1 MSNKQ
6 PVTANHPSEHSTL
19 IPRDQHSISRR
30 NISINALKVMQ
41 RLNECDYQAYLVGG
55 AVRDMMLDKHPKDF
69 DVATDATPEQ
79 IRKVFKNSRIIGRRF
94 QIVHIRFGREI
105 IEVTTFRG
113 SHDNA
118 DENDK
123 HQSSANDH
131 GMLLR
136 DNVFGNVEED
146 AERRDFTVNAF
157 YYSCENFAVYDFADG
172 LSDIADKKIRL
183 IGDPS
188 TRYKEDPV
196 RMLRAVRF
204 CAKLDFTLEQQTGA
218 AISENAHL
226 LDKIPAARL
235 FDESLKLFISGQGE
249 ATYAQLEK
257 YDLSQYLIA
266 NHKLFSDDEIW
277 QRLLQLALRNT
288 DKRLASGKSIT
299 PAFLYAVFLWPGLKE
314 QMAMLEAEGMP
325 PTAALHAAANQVIAA
340 QTFKTSI
347 PKRFQVTMKEIWE
360 MQLRLPRNQ
369 GNRALKLIAHPRFRA
384 AYDFLL
390 LREEAGEIPAGL
402 GQWWTEFQQENPVP
416 KREPGDYNAGT
427 DGENS
432 DDRPRRRRPN
442 KRRPR
447 NGNR

>member
-1 MSNKQ
+1 MTASQPSNNS
-6 PVTANHPSEHSTL
+6 VL
-19 IPRDQHSISRR
+19 IPRDQHTISRR

-41 RLNECDYQAYLVGG
+41 RLNQSDFQAYLVGG
-55 AVRDMMLDKHPKDF
+55 AVRDMMLDKQPKDF

-94 QIVHIRFGREI
+94 RIVHIRFGREI

-136 DNVFGNVEED
+136 DNVFGTVEED
-146 AERRDFTVNAF
+146 AQRRDFTVNSF
-157 YYSCENFAVYDFADG
+157 YYSSQNFAVYDFADG
-172 LSDIADKKIRL
+172 LKDIEDKKIRL

-196 RMLRAVRF
+196 RMLRALRF
-204 CAKLDFTLEQQTGA
+204 CAKLDFELEQETGA
-218 AISENAHL
+218 AIGENAAL

-249 ATYAQLEK
+249 KTLELLQQH
-257 YDLSQYLIA
+257 DLAQYLIA
-266 NHKLFSDDEIW
+266 NHKLFSDDPVW
-277 QRLLQLALRNT
+277 SKLLQQALYNTDQRLAI
-288 DKRLASGKSIT
+288 GKSIT
-299 PAFLYAVFLWPGLKE
+299 PAFLYAVFLWPSLKE
-314 QMAMLEAEGMP
+314 QMAILATEGMP
-325 PTAALHAAANQVIAA
+325 VTPALHAAAHQVIGM
-340 QTFKTSI
+340 QMLKTSI
-347 PKRFQVTMKEIWE
+347 PKRFQATMKEIWE
-360 MQLRLPRNQ
+360 MQLRLPKIQ
-369 GNRALKLIAHPRFRA
+369 GNHPLKLLEHPRFRA

-390 LREEAGEIPAGL
+390 LREDAGEIEAGL
-402 GQWWTEFQQENPVP
+402 GQWWTDFQKEHPIPP
-416 KREPGDYNAGT
+416 KVYTPRGDDSQG
-427 DGENS
+427 DDS
-432 DDRPRRRRPN
+432 DNPRRRRN
-442 KRRPR
+442 HKRKPR